1 MERVLVTGGGGF
13 IGRKVV
19 KELLR
24 RNYEVRIFDLS
35 ERNMAGVDCDY
46 TGTILDPYE
55 LSRAIRGCDYVIHL
69 AAVLGVQRTDSNILE
84 CLLINIQGTV
94 NVLEACVKERVKKIV
109 FSSSSEV
116 YGEQEIQ
123 PISENAPLNPKSS
136 YAVSKIVG
144 EQYLKAYSQRY
155 GIAYNITRFFNVY
168 GEDQRDDFV
177 ITRFAKNVANNL
189 PPCVYGEG
197 TQARSF
203 CYVDDAARGM
213 VDALFSSVEGE
224 TFNIGNDSEPI
235 SIKDLAHKMIKISAK
250 PLEPRFVPYDDS
262 DRQSGRD
269 VIKRVPSLEKAK
281 QMLAYRPIVSLD
293 EGLRI
298 ILRFHGVQRSEE
310 YSLRPSTRR
319 AGRYSRSSR
328 SSGL

>member
-24 RNYEVRIFDLS
+24 RDCKVRIFDLS
-35 ERNMAGVDCDY
+35 EGDIAGVDCDY

-69 AAVLGVQRTDSNILE
+69 AAVLGVQRTDINILE

-116 YGEQEIQ
+116 YGEQVTQ
-123 PISENAPLNPKSS
+123 PISEDAPLNPKSS
-136 YAVSKIVG
+136 YAVSKIAG

-155 GIAYNITRFFNVY
+155 DIAYNIVRFFNVY
-168 GEDQRDDFV
+168 GDRQRDDFV
-177 ITRFAKNVANNL
+177 ITRFARNVANNL

-197 TQARSF
+197 TQIRSF
-203 CYVDDAARGM
+203 CYVDDAAKG
-213 VDALFSSVEGE
+213 VVNALFSPIEGE

-235 SIKDLAHKMIKISAK
+235 SMKDLARKTIKISAK
-250 PLEPRFVPYDDS
+250 SLEPRFVPYDDS
-262 DRQSGRD
+262 DRQPGRD
-269 VIKRVPSLEKAK
+269 IIKRVPSLEKARR
-281 QMLAYRPIVSLD
+281 MLDYQPIVSLD

-298 ILRFHGVQRSEE
+298 ILRFHGVQRHEE
-310 YSLRPSTRR
+310 YSLRPSMHR
-319 AGRYSRSSR
+319 
-328 SSGL
+328 